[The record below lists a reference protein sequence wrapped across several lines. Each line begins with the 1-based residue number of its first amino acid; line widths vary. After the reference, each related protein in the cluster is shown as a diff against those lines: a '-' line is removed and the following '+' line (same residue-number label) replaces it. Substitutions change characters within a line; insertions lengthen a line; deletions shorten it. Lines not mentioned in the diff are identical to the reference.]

1 MPDAAA
7 ASPPAPER
15 DATALAR
22 QAADLQA
29 ENRMLRGQL
38 ATLDHEREQ
47 AGLVARTLEQFSR
60 ALPAPAADA
69 APAPSTMVAAS
80 VRADGPPLSRR
91 GPSVA
96 RPGDTGDAGPP
107 APYAQPIAAP
117 CRALSRRA
125 IVPAVRTSVGGV
137 RLRPA
142 SGSRTAHH
150 GTHGRRIQTTWTGR

>member
-1 MPDAAA
+1 MAWVSIREAAA
-7 ASPPAPER
+7 ASPPEPEH

-69 APAPSTMVAAS
+69 APA
-80 VRADGPPLSRR
+80 RAPWW
-91 GPSVA
+91 
-96 RPGDTGDAGPP
+96 
-107 APYAQPIAAP
+107 
-117 CRALSRRA
+117 RRA
-125 IVPAVRTSVGGV
+125 FVRTGG
-137 RLRPA
+137 R
-142 SGSRTAHH
+142 
-150 GTHGRRIQTTWTGR
+150 

>member
-1 MPDAAA
+1 MAWVSIREAAAALGVSQDTVRRRIRAAHLEARKAGGRWQVEMPDAAA

-38 ATLDHEREQ
+38 ATMHATLDHEREQ

-69 APAPSTMVAAS
+69 APA
-80 VRADGPPLSRR
+80 RAPWW
-91 GPSVA
+91 
-96 RPGDTGDAGPP
+96 
-107 APYAQPIAAP
+107 
-117 CRALSRRA
+117 RRA
-125 IVPAVRTSVGGV
+125 FVRTGG
-137 RLRPA
+137 R
-142 SGSRTAHH
+142 
-150 GTHGRRIQTTWTGR
+150 

>member
-1 MPDAAA
+1 MAWVSIREAAAALGVSQDTVRRRIRAAQLEAHKAGGRWQVEMPDAAA
-7 ASPPAPER
+7 ASPPEPEH

-69 APAPSTMVAAS
+69 APA
-80 VRADGPPLSRR
+80 RAPWW
-91 GPSVA
+91 
-96 RPGDTGDAGPP
+96 
-107 APYAQPIAAP
+107 
-117 CRALSRRA
+117 RRA
-125 IVPAVRTSVGGV
+125 FVRT
-137 RLRPA
+137 
-142 SGSRTAHH
+142 
-150 GTHGRRIQTTWTGR
+150 GR

>member
-1 MPDAAA
+1 MAWVSIREAAAALGVSQDTVRRRIRAAQLEARKAGGRWQVEMPDAAA

-38 ATLDHEREQ
+38 ATMHATLDHEREQ

-69 APAPSTMVAAS
+69 APA
-80 VRADGPPLSRR
+80 RAPWW
-91 GPSVA
+91 
-96 RPGDTGDAGPP
+96 
-107 APYAQPIAAP
+107 
-117 CRALSRRA
+117 RRA
-125 IVPAVRTSVGGV
+125 FVRTGG
-137 RLRPA
+137 R
-142 SGSRTAHH
+142 
-150 GTHGRRIQTTWTGR
+150 

>member
-1 MPDAAA
+1 MAWVSIREAAAALGVSQDTVRRRIRAANIEARKANNGRWQVEMPDAAA

-38 ATLDHEREQ
+38 ATMHATLDHEREQ

-69 APAPSTMVAAS
+69 APA
-80 VRADGPPLSRR
+80 RAPWW
-91 GPSVA
+91 
-96 RPGDTGDAGPP
+96 
-107 APYAQPIAAP
+107 
-117 CRALSRRA
+117 RRA
-125 IVPAVRTSVGGV
+125 FVRTGG
-137 RLRPA
+137 R
-142 SGSRTAHH
+142 
-150 GTHGRRIQTTWTGR
+150 